1 MGVLPLAEAL
11 KLARPEDGI
20 DLIEIAPTA
29 TPPVARLMNYDK
41 YRYQAE
47 KAAKK
52 ERLAQKAAGLKQIQI
67 SARAATHDL
76 EVKLKKLEEFLA
88 EDYHVEI
95 QMRLKGR
102 EKYNK
107 PWALQKLDEFIK
119 MIKTEIRVESTP
131 KFGGR
136 GVAMQIMKK
145 K

>member
-1 MGVLPLAEAL
+1 MTLEAAL
-11 KLARPEDGI
+11 KLAIPEQGI

-29 TPPVARLMNYDK
+29 VPPVVRLMNYDK

-52 ERLAQKAAGLKQIQI
+52 ERLAQKTAGLKQVQI

-95 QMRLKGR
+95 SMRLKGR

-107 PWALQKLDEFIK
+107 PWALQKLDGFLK
-119 MIKTEIRVESTP
+119 MIKTEIRVESSP

-136 GVAMQIMKK
+136 GVQMQIMKK

>member
-1 MGVLPLAEAL
+1 MPLGEAL
-11 KLARPEDGI
+11 KLANPEDGI
-20 DLIEIAPTA
+20 DLIEIAPSA
-29 TPPVARLMNYDK
+29 VPPVARLMNYDK

-52 ERLAQKAAGLKQIQI
+52 ERLAQKSAGLKQVQI

-95 QMRLKGR
+95 SMRLKGR

-107 PWALQKLDEFIK
+107 PWALQKLDDFLK

-136 GVAMQIMKK
+136 GVQMQIMKK